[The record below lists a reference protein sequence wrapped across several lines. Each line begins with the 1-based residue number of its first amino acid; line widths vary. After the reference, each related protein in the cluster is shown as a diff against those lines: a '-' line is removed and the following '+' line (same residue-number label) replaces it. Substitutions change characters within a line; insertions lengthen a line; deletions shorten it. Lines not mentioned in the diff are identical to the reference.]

1 MKNELLEKILS
12 LQSEDK
18 IAFMTID
25 GLQYGPID
33 DFVNQPF
40 EGQLYDLNRD
50 RASLYTM
57 ANENKNK
64 RWVNDLA
71 LVYLL
76 EYRCSQIRSLNA
88 DVVNLKSELNLTR
101 KEVEKLKHHIVEL
114 TSKNEPK
121 EPDNVSTSVK
131 ETTPRTNSTSKS
143 SSMFQP
149 VPGTISI

>member
-25 GLQYGPID
+25 GLQYGPIE

-50 RASLYTM
+50 RASLYAM

-76 EYRCSQIRSLNA
+76 EYRCDQIRSLTA
-88 DVVNLKSELNLTR
+88 DVVNLKGELNLTQ
-101 KEVEKLKHHIVEL
+101 KEVEKLKHYIVEL
-114 TSKNEPK
+114 TAKNEPK
-121 EPDNVSTSVK
+121 ETDNVPTSVK
-131 ETTPRTNSTSKS
+131 ETTPRTNSTVKS

-149 VPGTISI
+149 VPGTISM

>member
-12 LQSEDK
+12 LQSENK

-25 GLQYGPID
+25 GVQYGPIE

-76 EYRCSQIRSLNA
+76 EYRCDQIRSLNA

-114 TSKNEPK
+114 TTKNEPK
-121 EPDNVSTSVK
+121 EADNVPTSVK
-131 ETTPRTNSTSKS
+131 ETTPRTNSTAKS